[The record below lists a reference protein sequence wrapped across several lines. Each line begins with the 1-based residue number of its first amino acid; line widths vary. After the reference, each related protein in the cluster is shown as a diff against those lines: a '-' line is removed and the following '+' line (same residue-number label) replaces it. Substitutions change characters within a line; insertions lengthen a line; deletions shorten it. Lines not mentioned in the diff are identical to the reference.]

1 MFGSHTGQMNGV
13 QYSHTAVLHIFILL
27 YSCQERQML
36 SFLPL
41 NNQWTLKMAPKI
53 VALNI
58 QRIIE
63 NKRLDTDYDLIS
75 YFVMTDEVSF
85 VSKLANWEQN
95 NTMHL
100 IR

>member
-1 MFGSHTGQMNGV
+1 
-13 QYSHTAVLHIFILL
+13 
-27 YSCQERQML
+27 
-36 SFLPL
+36 
-41 NNQWTLKMAPKI
+41 MAPKI